1 MTEKKV
7 VSQMIKRIKLKKMAV
22 TMLMSA
28 SFVFSMSGCGSS
40 SGSTTASGVDK
51 ATTEIVT
58 EGQVTLLSSIP
69 CPADRHRD
77 KNVNLGHLEIA
88 VCVRMLLFAH
98 LH

>member
-1 MTEKKV
+1 MLWDYF
-7 VSQMIKRIKLKKMAV
+7 RIPLGER
-22 TMLMSA
+22 LR
-28 SFVFSMSGCGSS
+28 
-40 SGSTTASGVDK
+40 SGSLRLKGCH
-51 ATTEIVT
+51 EHRLI
-58 EGQVTLLSSIP
+58 GWQVTLLSSIP